1 MKRAQHGLD
10 EVVAS
15 HQPVTFRAVARA
27 GNVSIDFLYREAGLR
42 ARIEELRAA
51 EGPAAPEATR
61 SRSTVVHALTQ
72 QLRELRAENQD
83 LRRRLESA
91 HGEIVLLK
99 RTGGGHGG
107 SRGEDEHAR
116 PG

>member
-1 MKRAQHGLD
+1 LE

-51 EGPAAPEATR
+51 GRSAEPVEAP
-61 SRSTVVHALTQ
+61 SRSTVVHSLTQ

-83 LRRRLESA
+83 LRRRLEAA
-91 HGEIVLLK
+91 HGEIVVLK
-99 RTGGGHGG
+99 RTGGRRG
-107 SRGEDEHAR
+107 SIDREEDEHAR
-116 PG
+116 PR